1 MIKVGIIGANG
12 YLGLELLR
20 LLKVHP
26 KVKISKILKRES
38 LIEDEFTHLS
48 GFSFN
53 DCLTSNLSDFTELD
67 CIFISLPHGHSYEYV
82 KELLGKTKIIDL
94 GADSRI
100 TDKSLYSQY
109 YSNDMDPNIQKHFT
123 YGFIE
128 RDREIIKKASNIAN
142 PGCFA
147 LCTQL
152 ALLPFNEIINFASIT
167 AITGSSGGGKEPSS
181 KNHHSKRAKDMFS
194 YGINSHRHL
203 AEIYQSFPHLSKGI
217 SFVPTSGP
225 FVRGIFLTAHI
236 NLKQN
241 LSNDDVLNLLQS
253 KYNKETFVRIQNQ
266 VNLSN
271 IIGSNF
277 CDISIKQTSPSSIV
291 IQSSLDNLMKGASGN
306 AVECFNLMHNL
317 NYNEGV
323 GNLVPFYI

>member
-20 LLKVHP
+20 ILKAHS
-26 KVKISKILKRES
+26 KVEISKIFKRES

-48 GFSFN
+48 GLSLN
-53 DCLTSNLSDFTELD
+53 NCLTSNLSDFIELD
-67 CIFISLPHGHSYEYV
+67 CVFLSLPHGHSYKYV

-94 GADSRI
+94 SADSRI

-109 YSNDMDPNIQKHFT
+109 YFNDMDSNIQKHFI

-128 RDREIIKKASNIAN
+128 RDREMIKKANNIAN

-152 ALLPFNEIINFASIT
+152 ALLPFNEIINSASIT
-167 AITGSSGGGKEPSS
+167 AITGSSGGGKEPSP
-181 KNHHSKRAKDMFS
+181 KNHHSKRSKDMFS
-194 YGINSHRHL
+194 YDINSHRHL
-203 AEIYQSFPHLSKGI
+203 AEIYQSFPHLSEEI

-241 LSNDDVLNLLQS
+241 YSNDDLLNLVRS
-253 KYNKETFVRIQNQ
+253 KFNAETFVRIQDQ

-277 CDISIKQTSPSSIV
+277 CDISMKQTSPSSIV

-317 NYNEGV
+317 PYNEGV
-323 GNLVPFYI
+323 GSLMPFYL